1 MKGKS
6 AENDVTGT
14 FEEAT
19 EHIVP
24 IYGLYNNDT
33 TEVVITLD
41 DGTSA
46 TFEVTTEDI
55 GVDYGTIQTEMKSE
69 ASYDYSNLTFVCST
83 MGTLYGVDAAGD
95 IRILYQYWRKLS
107 EFTSLENWASSHAC
121 ILCAEEQLL

>member
-1 MKGKS
+1 MGMIFQTRSGRGIKTVS
-6 AENDVTGT
+6 YT
-14 FEEAT
+14 
-19 EHIVP
+19 H
-24 IYGLYNNDT
+24 LNNDT

-83 MGTLYGVDAAGD
+83 MGTLYGEMCIRDSGRALHRYLCDFQCHAVESIFAGGTDHGRFSLLRRSDAG
-95 IRILYQYWRKLS
+95 
-107 EFTSLENWASSHAC
+107 EP
-121 ILCAEEQLL
+121 